1 MERPGAPGDENDRA
15 PCCRPR
21 ARERPSGA
29 AGSDEKDRD
38 PGHVYR
44 HADTLRR
51 TESGV
56 PVDCEYAAGYSECWH
71 SHGESANRTIV
82 SSLDTRSRAILKEII
97 RVHVDTGKPVS
108 SRTLFKSHRFSL
120 SPASIRN
127 IMADLT
133 DGGYLAQPH
142 TSAGRVP
149 TDRAYRLYIDEL
161 VRHRRVN
168 EDLREQVD
176 SDLASAGP
184 EVTGLFQTASRLLS
198 RLSGE
203 VGFVVAPDSL
213 HTVLKSLRFLSVA
226 PGKVLVVQVNEPDI
240 VLSRVIEV
248 GDGFSARELEA
259 ASERFTR
266 EYAGRTLHE
275 VRARLLAEL
284 SEEKAA
290 YDRMIS
296 RSLELGRL
304 AFGSAENEGRVYVDG
319 AAKLLDKPEFSD
331 VESLKRIFR
340 AFDEKARLL
349 DLVTRYL
356 DSKQTCVVLGS
367 EASLA
372 SDPRLSAVL
381 TSFGPG
387 ETLTGMLGV
396 IGPARR
402 EYPRVIPVVEL
413 LGRALTD
420 RLESRESRARR
431 AQHHE

>member
-1 MERPGAPGDENDRA
+1 M
-15 PCCRPR
+15 
-21 ARERPSGA
+21 
-29 AGSDEKDRD
+29 
-38 PGHVYR
+38 
-44 HADTLRR
+44 
-51 TESGV
+51 
-56 PVDCEYAAGYSECWH
+56 
-71 SHGESANRTIV
+71 
-82 SSLDTRSRAILKEII
+82 SSLDIRSRAILKEII

-168 EDLREQVD
+168 EGVREQVD

-184 EVTGLFQTASRLLS
+184 EVPGLFQMASRLLS

-226 PGKVLVVQVNEPDI
+226 PGKVLVVQVNEPDV
-240 VLSRVIEV
+240 VLSRVIEIG
-248 GDGFSARELEA
+248 GDYSSLELETA
-259 ASERFTR
+259 GERFTR
-266 EYAGRTLHE
+266 EYAGLTLHE
-275 VRARLLAEL
+275 VRGRLLTEL
-284 SEEKAA
+284 TEEKAA
-290 YDRMIS
+290 YDRMLA

-304 AFGSAENEGRVYVDG
+304 ALGRGDTEERIYVDG

-356 DSKQTCVVLGS
+356 DAKETCVVLGS
-367 EASLA
+367 EASLT

-381 TSFGPG
+381 TCFGAG

-413 LGRALTD
+413 LGRALTE

-431 AQHHE
+431 GAPHE

>member
-1 MERPGAPGDENDRA
+1 M
-15 PCCRPR
+15 
-21 ARERPSGA
+21 
-29 AGSDEKDRD
+29 
-38 PGHVYR
+38 
-44 HADTLRR
+44 
-51 TESGV
+51 
-56 PVDCEYAAGYSECWH
+56 
-71 SHGESANRTIV
+71 
-82 SSLDTRSRAILKEII
+82 SSLDSRSRAILKEII

-108 SRTLFKSHRFSL
+108 SRTLFKSRRFNL

-133 DGGYLAQPH
+133 DAGFLAQPH

-161 VRHRRVN
+161 IRHRRVN
-168 EDLREQVD
+168 EGIREQVD

-203 VGFVVAPDSL
+203 VGFVVAPDAL

-226 PGKVLVVQVNEPDI
+226 PGKVLVVQVNEPDV
-240 VLSRVIEV
+240 VLSRVIETG
-248 GDGFSARELEA
+248 GDYTARELET

-266 EYAGRTLHE
+266 EYAGLTLHE
-275 VRARLLAEL
+275 VRSRLLE
-284 SEEKAA
+284 EMTREKAA
-290 YDRMIS
+290 YDRMLG

-304 AFGSAENEGRVYVDG
+304 ALDRGDTEERVYVDG
-319 AAKLLDKPEFSD
+319 AATLLDKPEFSN

-356 DSKQTCVVLGS
+356 DAKETCVVLGS
-367 EASLA
+367 EVSLT

-381 TSFGPG
+381 TSFGAG

-413 LGRALTD
+413 LGRALTE
-420 RLESRESRARR
+420 RLESRDPRARR
-431 AQHHE
+431 GGGPPHD

>member
-1 MERPGAPGDENDRA
+1 MSN
-15 PCCRPR
+15 
-21 ARERPSGA
+21 
-29 AGSDEKDRD
+29 
-38 PGHVYR
+38 
-44 HADTLRR
+44 
-51 TESGV
+51 
-56 PVDCEYAAGYSECWH
+56 
-71 SHGESANRTIV
+71 
-82 SSLDTRSRAILKEII
+82 LDTRSRAILKEII

-108 SRTLFKSHRFSL
+108 SRTLFKSRRFSL

-133 DGGYLAQPH
+133 DAGFLAQPH

-161 VRHRRVN
+161 ARHRRVN
-168 EDLREQVD
+168 EGLRERVD

-184 EVTGLFQTASRLLS
+184 EVTGLFQAASRLLS

-203 VGFVVAPDSL
+203 VGFVVAPDAL

-226 PGKVLVVQVNEPDI
+226 PGKVLVVQVNEPDV
-240 VLSRVIEV
+240 VLSRVIETES
-248 GDGFSARELEA
+248 DYASRELET

-266 EYAGRTLHE
+266 EFAGLTLHE
-275 VRARLLAEL
+275 VRRRLLAEMA
-284 SEEKAA
+284 EAKAA
-290 YDRMIS
+290 YDRMLT
-296 RSLELGRL
+296 RSLALGQLALGR
-304 AFGSAENEGRVYVDG
+304 GDTEERIYVEGAV
-319 AAKLLDKPEFSD
+319 KLLDKPEFSD

-356 DSKQTCVVLGS
+356 DSKETCVVLGS

-381 TSFGPG
+381 TSFGAG

-420 RLESRESRARR
+420 RLESRDSRSRR
-431 AQHHE
+431 GNPHD

>member
-1 MERPGAPGDENDRA
+1 M
-15 PCCRPR
+15 
-21 ARERPSGA
+21 
-29 AGSDEKDRD
+29 
-38 PGHVYR
+38 
-44 HADTLRR
+44 
-51 TESGV
+51 
-56 PVDCEYAAGYSECWH
+56 
-71 SHGESANRTIV
+71 

-108 SRTLFKSHRFSL
+108 SRTLFKSSRFDL

-161 VRHRRVN
+161 VRHRRVT
-168 EDLREQVD
+168 EGVRDQVD

-203 VGFVVAPDSL
+203 VGFVVAPDAL

-226 PGKVLVVQVNEPDI
+226 PGKVLVVQVNEPDV
-240 VLSRVIEV
+240 VLSRVIETA
-248 GDGFSARELEA
+248 GDYTSRELES
-259 ASERFTR
+259 ASERFSR
-266 EYAGRTLHE
+266 EYAGQTLHE
-275 VRARLLAEL
+275 VRRRLVAETT
-284 SEEKAA
+284 EEKTAC
-290 YDRMIS
+290 DRMLG
-296 RSLELGRL
+296 RALELAHL
-304 AFGSAENEGRVYVDG
+304 ALDRRDGDELVYVEG
-319 AAKLLDKPEFSD
+319 ASKLLDKPEFSD
-331 VESLKRIFR
+331 VDSLKRIFR

-356 DSKQTCVVLGS
+356 DARETCVVLGS
-367 EASLA
+367 EASLT

-381 TSFGPG
+381 TSYGSG

-413 LGRALTD
+413 LGRALTE
-420 RLESRESRARR
+420 RLESREGRSRRDPS
-431 AQHHE
+431 HG